1 MTDVLE
7 VERFLDGAALERTRA
22 EMRAGVGVAA
32 TVLGATPEQA
42 HTSIARKATRVAMPD
57 ATRDEVTALLEAQRP
72 RIADHFGRPLDVVE
86 EPQFLSYGPGDY
98 FVAHQDGNTP
108 LVHDESR
115 FRKVS
120 VVVFL
125 SDATTEFVG
134 GELVLDPFGSRRE
147 LAPAPG
153 TLVAYPSETTHEVA
167 PITDGERLTIVSWYR
182 GGE

>member
-1 MTDVLE
+1 VTDVLE
-7 VERFLDGAALERTRA
+7 VERFLDDAALERIRA
-22 EMRAGVGVAA
+22 EMRAAAGGAA
-32 TVLGATPEQA
+32 TLLGSTPDA
-42 HTSIARKATRVAMPD
+42 AYTSSVRKATRLAISG
-57 ATRDEVTALLEAQRP
+57 ATRDSVTEWLERERP
-72 RIADHFGRPLDVVE
+72 RIADHFGRPLEECE

-98 FVAHQDGNTP
+98 FVAHQDGNTA

-115 FRKVS
+115 FRRVS
-120 VVVFL
+120 VVLFL
-125 SDATTEFVG
+125 SDPATEFAG
-134 GELVLDPFGSRRE
+134 GALVLDPFGTRRE